1 MTPQQRHEQGEKVL
15 ASTDWNS
22 YDYQRAQG
30 ADLSFPDFAPGP
42 HNREIWLSKHYN
54 PTPNMQSIQVVDLNE
69 ILSGRERR
77 NMALYGVP
85 MMWTD
90 RKQSEYVARIAK
102 IDEAKSAGPEMHAQW
117 LGYFGMVNE
126 EHFEFIRERFTGK
139 KAAPAPQAK
148 AAPAPA
154 RAPAPA
160 PAPAPVRA
168 PARAP
173 APAPM
178 AAAPVAA
185 PMAAPAPAPMPAPAP
200 AAPPPVAPEGLSKA
214 LGANMMGG
222 NPPPGATFNYNGET
236 RPLPQGWEGLSMEDW
251 FYKFETLRDRFMNID
266 EENLPHMTD
275 EDGDDLDPEEV
286 LIIHVFGFKSGGDY
300 EVYRNWMVANWA
312 AQTGESPTDCE
323 FRMGGIARERIMA
336 EKAGAMSG
344 AGGPLEPF
352 EGISLEAWAHIN
364 AKIAGG
370 GDAAALYGA
379 QGMDQAKW
387 DRVNAEWNAR
397 MAADTTFA
405 IATAYGNAFS
415 GAGGGQFS
423 AEAGHAADVGVG
435 GDLSQEPCS
444 YEKYVEI
451 MEAQNAAYQ
460 RGEDAAACLATFG
473 FSVVD
478 WSNVGMFW
486 SKKTQQEA
494 MKYHEL
500 FIQYSA
506 KYQAKY
512 GTGDGLTQ
520 DQREEMILAKIM
532 EMAGN
537 GQAQQILPYLKDY
550 FPDDAEDMDAL
561 DWWIDKCCDMCEESG
576 DRARAQ
582 QLLPIRYLL
591 QEDEEDP
598 MEVWVASQM
607 ESLF

>member
-1 MTPQQRHEQGEKVL
+1 MTPQQRHEQGEKLL
-15 ASTDWNS
+15 ASIDWYN
-22 YDYQRAQG
+22 YDYRTAQG
-30 ADLSFPDFAPGP
+30 ADMNFPDFAPGP
-42 HNREIWLSKHYN
+42 HDRPIWLSKHYN
-54 PTPNMQSIQVVDLNE
+54 PTPNMQAVQVVDLNA
-69 ILSGRERR
+69 ILPGAERR

-102 IDEAKSAGPEMHAQW
+102 IDEAKAAGPDMHSQW

-126 EHFEFIRERFTGK
+126 EHFEFIRERFLGK
-139 KAAPAPQAK
+139 KAAAAPAARP
-148 AAPAPA
+148 APAPA
-154 RAPAPA
+154 ARPAPAPPAARPAPAPAARPAPAPA
-160 PAPAPVRA
+160 PAPAPMA
-168 PARAP
+168 QPAP

-178 AAAPVAA
+178 AAPV
-185 PMAAPAPAPMPAPAP
+185 P
-200 AAPPPVAPEGLSKA
+200 AAPPPQAPEGMSKA

-222 NPPPGATFNYNGET
+222 NPPPGATFQWDGDT
-236 RPLPQGWEGLSMEDW
+236 RPLPQGWEGLSIEDW
-251 FYKFETLRDRFMNID
+251 FYKFETLRDRMMNID

-286 LIIHVFGFKSGGDY
+286 LLISVFGFKSGGDY
-300 EVYRNWMVANWA
+300 EAYRNWMVSNWA
-312 AQTGESPTDCE
+312 AQTGESFTDCE

-344 AGGPLEPF
+344 SGGPLEPF

-379 QGMDQAKW
+379 EGMDQAKW

-397 MAADTTFA
+397 MASDTTFT
-405 IATAYGNAFS
+405 IATVYGNAFS

-423 AEAGHAADVGVG
+423 AAAGQAAAVGVG
-435 GDLSQEPCS
+435 GDLGEEPCS
-444 YEKYVEI
+444 YERYVEI
-451 MEAQNAAYQ
+451 MEAQNAGYQ
-460 RGEDAAACLATFG
+460 KGEDANAILATFG
-473 FSVVD
+473 FNAVD
-478 WSNVGMFW
+478 WSNVGMYW

-494 MKYHEL
+494 EKYHRL
-500 FIQYSA
+500 FTEYSA

-512 GTGDGLTQ
+512 GTGDGMTQ
-520 DQREEMILAKIM
+520 DQREEFILGKIM

-561 DWWIDKCCDMCEESG
+561 DWWIDKCCDMCGESG
-576 DRARAQ
+576 DRARAE
-582 QLLPIRYLL
+582 QLLPIRYVL

-598 MEVWVASQM
+598 MAEWVASEM